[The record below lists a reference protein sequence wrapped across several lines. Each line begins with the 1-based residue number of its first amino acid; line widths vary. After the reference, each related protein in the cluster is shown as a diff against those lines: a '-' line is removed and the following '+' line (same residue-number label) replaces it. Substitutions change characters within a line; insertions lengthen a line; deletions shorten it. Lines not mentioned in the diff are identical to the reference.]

1 MIVYFTGTGNSRRAA
16 QLLAA
21 RLEDTLADSVSAIR
35 DKQPLALA
43 SEKPWVFVS
52 PTYGWQLPRVFAQLI
67 RDSSFSGSR
76 DAYFVMTCGS
86 GVGGAEKHLRAL
98 CAQKGLTFRGL
109 LPLVM
114 PENYVAMFPVPD
126 DRAASVIRKKA
137 DRRLEQAV
145 PAMLAGESLPAVKGG
160 PAGKVLSGPVNAV
173 FYRFFIR
180 DKAFFTTSACTGC
193 GKCSRACPVGNITL
207 TDGRPVW
214 NGRCIH
220 CMACICGCPAEA
232 VEYGKQSRE
241 KPRYQCPQWEET
253 K

>member
-1 MIVYFTGTGNSRRAA
+1 MSCGSEIGNAA
-16 QLLAA
+16 KDNA
-21 RLEDTLADSVSAIR
+21 RLCER
-35 DKQPLALA
+35 K
-43 SEKPWVFVS
+43 
-52 PTYGWQLPRVFAQLI
+52 GFAYMGTEQVI
-67 RDSSFSGSR
+67 
-76 DAYFVMTCGS
+76 
-86 GVGGAEKHLRAL
+86 
-98 CAQKGLTFRGL
+98 
-109 LPLVM
+109 M

-145 PAMLAGESLPAVKGG
+145 PAILAGESLPAVKGG

-173 FYRFFIR
+173 FYRVFIR

-207 TDGRPVW
+207 ADGRPVW